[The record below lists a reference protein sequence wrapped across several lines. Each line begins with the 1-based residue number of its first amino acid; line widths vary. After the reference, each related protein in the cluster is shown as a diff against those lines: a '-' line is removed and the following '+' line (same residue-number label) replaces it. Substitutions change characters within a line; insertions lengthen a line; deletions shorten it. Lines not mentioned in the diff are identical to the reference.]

1 MNTVLKR
8 IIDDANI
15 KKQAEDLGLPVWRTP
30 SVLFIFMGVVIIV
43 AISAVYIS
51 SQKYAD
57 PEILI
62 ISEVIVTIF
71 LFTIGNFIIQ
81 SVEQV
86 AKMNK
91 MKSEFVSIASHQLK
105 APLAE
110 INWETELLMSRNSE
124 GLNEKQKELIE
135 RIEKSNTRMARL
147 VNDLLDV
154 ARIEQDKLLMNSENV
169 DLGDII
175 EKVIENNSILARANN
190 VEIKFE

>member
-1 MNTVLKR
+1 MNKVLKR

-30 SVLFIFMGVVIIV
+30 SVLFIFMGVIIIV

-51 SQKYAD
+51 SQKYND
-57 PEILI
+57 PEIFV

-110 INWETELLMSRNSE
+110 IEASPT
-124 GLNEKQKELIE
+124 KD
-135 RIEKSNTRMARL
+135 RMRP
-147 VNDLLDV
+147 
-154 ARIEQDKLLMNSENV
+154 
-169 DLGDII
+169 
-175 EKVIENNSILARANN
+175 
-190 VEIKFE
+190 